1 MNWWGDKK
9 ADTELIYSMHQYV
22 NMCSMISLWRLH
34 IFSLPGHDEDYK
46 NKKQKRNLW
55 MLTSVKETHEC

>member
-46 NKKQKRNLW
+46 NKK
-55 MLTSVKETHEC
+55 ETYEC